1 MQRCPLY
8 STMRAMQL
16 SAQIAGVSNMM
27 TKWDTIQADIADA
40 YRHWDEREAIAKQE
54 GDEDIVSDFD
64 TDIISLDELA
74 EQELTLDWT
83 E

>member
-1 MQRCPLY
+1 
-8 STMRAMQL
+8 
-16 SAQIAGVSNMM
+16 MM

-40 YRHWDEREAIAKQE
+40 YRHWDERDAIAKQE